1 MIGAFG
7 RESKVDGGALMAV
20 RPDAGSNPAQPD
32 PADGT
37 GPQGKSGKDQKPKS
51 MLAKIVG
58 SPWFSGIVSGVI
70 SGAIVTFA
78 ITATGHSTGVRL
90 LQMVRLAKPPTCT
103 NPGWLMQVPDDQI
116 LANSWYAARDNL
128 QYYQTVHTPDL
139 TVDGNVRTAWLQW
152 WPTGGLST
160 NTSSGNYITWS
171 FAQSY
176 DVRLVCILNGWEED
190 STTFNYV
197 EPIER
202 ATIGNSAP
210 GCSGPSVKLKVHS
223 YSYTWNPVQL
233 PHSHS
238 TRLLCL
244 QISSVYRLKK
254 TPTNCAPGPPKH
266 MYPCRMLTGLSEV
279 RFYYSPMPLDRV
291 PF

>member
-1 MIGAFG
+1 
-7 RESKVDGGALMAV
+7 MAV
-20 RPDAGSNPAQPD
+20 RPDAGDNPAQPD
-32 PADGT
+32 AVGGT
-37 GPQGKSGKDQKPKS
+37 GPQKKPGKDPKPKS
-51 MLAKIVG
+51 MPRKIVG

-78 ITATGHSTGVRL
+78 ITATGHSSGVRL

-116 LANSWYAARDNL
+116 LANSWYAQLDRLPN
-128 QYYQTVHTPDL
+128 YKTVHTPDL

-152 WPTGGLST
+152 WPTTGLST
-160 NTSSGNYITWS
+160 NPSSGNYITWS

-190 STTFNYV
+190 STTFNNA
-197 EPIER
+197 EPVKS

-210 GCSGPSVKLKVHS
+210 GCLGTHVKLKVHT
-223 YSYTWNPVQL
+223 YSYTWNPVRL
-233 PHSHS
+233 SHSHS

-244 QISSVYRLKK
+244 QISRVYRVKK
-254 TPTNCAPGPPKH
+254 TRINCVPGPQGH
-266 MYPCRMLTGLSEV
+266 VHPCRMLTGLSEV
-279 RFYYSPMPLDRV
+279 RFYYSPAPLDRV